1 MVKANITKHGFI
13 IEGHANYDEY
23 GLDIV
28 CSAISALSQSVAY
41 TLQLHCKKVKVQAT
55 NGWLTVEIEE
65 PNEVSKVL
73 LDVLIFGLRN
83 TSADYPEHL
92 EIRIQKGMI

>member
-13 IEGHANYDEY
+13 IEGHANYDVK

-41 TLQLHCKKVKVQAT
+41 AIQFHCKTVTVQAT
-55 NGWLTVEIEE
+55 NGWLTLEIEE
-65 PNEVSKVL
+65 PTELSNAL

-92 EIRIQKGMI
+92 QVRVQKGMI